1 MLPLRREGRKREG
14 ASTVSLNHPLA
25 AILTEARR
33 NNAHTAVSIHDAVRL
48 VHGDSGFCPDFGGA
62 AGGTSH
68 GLVALAAGLGMG
80 IAAGLCGLGQGRATA
95 SATEALARNPG
106 ARAGILLLLTLGL
119 AFMESLSLFTLVIIF
134 VKVNY

>member
-1 MLPLRREGRKREG
+1 MRKLQYLFMTL
-14 ASTVSLNHPLA
+14 SVLFM
-25 AILTEARR
+25 
-33 NNAHTAVSIHDAVRL
+33 AVPAFAQTPG
-48 VHGDSGFCPDFGGA
+48 GD
-62 AGGTSH
+62 GGTGH
-68 GLVALAAGLGMG
+68 GLTAIAAGLGMG

-134 VKVNY
+134 VKVQY

>member
-1 MLPLRREGRKREG
+1 MRKLQYVFMTL
-14 ASTVSLNHPLA
+14 SVLFM
-25 AILTEARR
+25 
-33 NNAHTAVSIHDAVRL
+33 AVPAFAQ
-48 VHGDSGFCPDFGGA
+48 GTGENGGM
-62 AGGTSH
+62 GH
-68 GLVALAAGLGMG
+68 GLTALAAGLGMG

-134 VKVNY
+134 TRVHYTP